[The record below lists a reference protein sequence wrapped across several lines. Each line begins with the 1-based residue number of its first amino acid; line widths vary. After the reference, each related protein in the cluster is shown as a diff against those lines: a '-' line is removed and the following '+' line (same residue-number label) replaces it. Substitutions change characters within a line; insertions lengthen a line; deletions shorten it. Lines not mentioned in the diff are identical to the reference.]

1 MKAKVNKEKE
11 INHIEVT
18 DLLDEFEA
26 EEEVKEIEKE
36 IADIDRKLE
45 KIKKES

>member
-11 INHIEVT
+11 TNHVEVT
-18 DLLDEFEA
+18 DLLDEFET